1 MFEFLISANERSL
14 NSAKMHPKCILSFHF
29 TSGQISVLSSIV
41 LSGAGGGDS
50 LIEQFLQQE
59 WQVLPSSNKPCV
71 TQDLSRS
78 S

>member
-41 LSGAGGGDS
+41 LSGAGGGGS
-50 LIEQFLQQE
+50 LIEQRTILTARMAN
-59 WQVLPSSNKPCV
+59 SS
-71 TQDLSRS
+71 
-78 S
+78 